1 MKLSQSTT
9 VAFVHNINSHGNIKT
24 TGSHVNNNVSSQVS
38 ATKVDIVSNDSYQL
52 TLNKDSAGQSTV
64 TTDSKYNIRSI
75 VSSIGSLGVIGG
87 LEEFTAIKKRTSGR
101 VSLSGQSNIVIRLNP
116 DSSGFNIIS
125 GRTIS
130 QPILNKEHMGGS
142 GIYYGP
148 WGAPFVLPFANTYY
162 EKEGKRRRSRV
173 AVAVR
178 FSRIDKWKRSAID
191 TRLLPQD
198 VRVAV
203 HIPTQEEFS
212 QPVPTDSRPKV
223 TVNAKTLKFIKS
235 YAPNI
240 DLTNFSLVENKEVTV
255 EDILSK
261 SNVVDTSNLKETS
274 YSVDADKF
282 KDRSTFKIQVTMPN
296 DQQLQPY
303 AVDVDLSSS

>member
-1 MKLSQSTT
+1 
-9 VAFVHNINSHGNIKT
+9 
-24 TGSHVNNNVSSQVS
+24 
-38 ATKVDIVSNDSYQL
+38 
-52 TLNKDSAGQSTV
+52 
-64 TTDSKYNIRSI
+64 
-75 VSSIGSLGVIGG
+75 
-87 LEEFTAIKKRTSGR
+87 
-101 VSLSGQSNIVIRLNP
+101 
-116 DSSGFNIIS
+116 
-125 GRTIS
+125 
-130 QPILNKEHMGGS
+130 MGGS

-212 QPVPTDSRPKV
+212 QLVPTDNRPKV

-261 SNVVDTSNLKETS
+261 SNVVDTSNLKPL
-274 YSVDADKF
+274 K
-282 KDRSTFKIQVTMPN
+282 
-296 DQQLQPY
+296 
-303 AVDVDLSSS
+303 

>member
-1 MKLSQSTT
+1 M
-9 VAFVHNINSHGNIKT
+9 
-24 TGSHVNNNVSSQVS
+24 
-38 ATKVDIVSNDSYQL
+38 
-52 TLNKDSAGQSTV
+52 
-64 TTDSKYNIRSI
+64 
-75 VSSIGSLGVIGG
+75 
-87 LEEFTAIKKRTSGR
+87 
-101 VSLSGQSNIVIRLNP
+101 
-116 DSSGFNIIS
+116 
-125 GRTIS
+125 
-130 QPILNKEHMGGS
+130 
-142 GIYYGP
+142 
-148 WGAPFVLPFANTYY
+148 
-162 EKEGKRRRSRV
+162 
-173 AVAVR
+173 
-178 FSRIDKWKRSAID
+178 
-191 TRLLPQD
+191 PQD